1 MSEPVAVN
9 KKAYHNFFLTEKWEC
24 GIELKGAEVKSI
36 RAGEVNFADSYV
48 YVDEGEVWLHGLH
61 IAPYAQ
67 ASYMNPDPDR
77 RRKLLLNA
85 KEIKRLTGAMT
96 QKGLTCV
103 ATKIYINARGLVKAE
118 IALASGKK
126 MYDKREDIKRRDSDR
141 QLARATRRAR

>member
-1 MSEPVAVN
+1 MSEPIAVN
-9 KKAYHNFFLTEKWEC
+9 KKAYHNFFLTDKWEC
-24 GIELKGAEVKSI
+24 GIELKGSEVKSI

-48 YVDEGEVWLHGLH
+48 HIDENEVWLYSMH

-67 ASYMNPDPDR
+67 ASYMNPEPDR
-77 RRKLLLNA
+77 KRKLLMNR
-85 KEIKRLTGAMT
+85 KEIKRMFATIT

-103 ATKIYINARGLVKAE
+103 PTKIYINARGLVKVE

-126 MYDKREDIKRRDSDR
+126 QYDKREDIKRRDSDR